1 MKRKTRLYAVIALCL
16 VLVLAVAALV
26 TLRTAPDTAQTA
38 AMQTETPEASAS
50 GAPAIPAPTSTSEA
64 AISPEPTPAPTAAST
79 ASAAPEPTAK
89 PTSAPTAKPTAA
101 PTSAPTPS
109 PTPAADTVK
118 LSICCPLA
126 LASAELDDAV
136 RAVLPES
143 GVILAETEIELE
155 TGESAWNLLQ
165 RVCREQGIALEADW
179 TPAYNTAYVRGIGHL
194 YEFDCGRGSGWI
206 YRVNGAVPNV
216 GCSSYT
222 LQPGDTVEWL
232 YTCNFGND
240 L

>member
-38 AMQTETPEASAS
+38 VVQTKTPEATAS
-50 GAPAIPAPTSTSEA
+50 GASASPSPTPEETAAPSSTPTA
-64 AISPEPTPAPTAAST
+64 APSSTPTPSPTPA
-79 ASAAPEPTAK
+79 ASANPE
-89 PTSAPTAKPTAA
+89 PTAKPTAA

-109 PTPAADTVK
+109 PTATVETVK
-118 LSICCPLA
+118 LSIRCPLA
-126 LASAELDDAV
+126 LQSSELDDAI
-136 RAVLPES
+136 RAVLPDS
-143 GVILAETEIELE
+143 GVILAETEIEPE
-155 TGESAWNLLQ
+155 AGESAWSLLQ

-179 TPAYNTAYVRGIGHL
+179 TPAYNTAYVRGVGHL

>member
-1 MKRKTRLYAVIALCL
+1 MKRKNRLYAVIALCL

-26 TLRTAPDTAQTA
+26 TIGTAPDIAQTRSL
-38 AMQTETPEASAS
+38 QTETPEATSSGASAS
-50 GAPAIPAPTSTSEA
+50 APSDAPSP
-64 AISPEPTPAPTAAST
+64 SPEGTTPPERTPTPVPTAQ
-79 ASAAPEPTAK
+79 PEPTAK
-89 PTSAPTAKPTAA
+89 PAAAPTAA
-101 PTSAPTPS
+101 PTPAPTPD
-109 PTPAADTVK
+109 PAPNAETVK
-118 LSICCPLA
+118 LSIRCPLA
-126 LASAELDDAV
+126 LASAELDDAI
-136 RAVLPES
+136 RAVLPEG

-155 TGESAWNLLQ
+155 AGESVWNLLQ
-165 RVCREQGIALEADW
+165 RVCRENGVALEADW

-216 GCSSYT
+216 GCSSCT

-232 YTCNFGND
+232 YTCDFGND